1 MSKLLSCFLIIFFSF
16 VSGSVVGWED
26 HADVQDHKET
36 DRIFK
41 SAQKQT
47 QAVKHEKDM
56 LIAKEKEDL
65 KNFKSSKFKRKQNE
79 ESHNNTACD
88 IDDCP

>member
-1 MSKLLSCFLIIFFSF
+1 MKNILVFCILMFSVILNLSSYA
-16 VSGSVVGWED
+16 WDD

-36 DRIFK
+36 DQLFK
-41 SAQKQT
+41 EAQKQT
-47 QAVKHEKDM
+47 KAIEYEKDM
-56 LIAKEKEDL
+56 LIAKEKEEL

-79 ESHNNTACD
+79 DSNNYTALD